1 MAMKTE
7 YDAPAPFDYEVWQP
21 DPDWDCSPELQ
32 PIERDTLI
40 KLAQYVVGRHKQNW
54 SNCVRQRLSRLI
66 IPLRAAL
73 KWMNAAST
81 TTNSAIHDII
91 LEMHRLEKNYWSWTQ
106 DDWLEVL
113 CSSEE
118 VFRKKYG
125 SCGNC
130 RQYVLAIAW
139 LLCGFNRLEA
149 AGCFYHYRLS
159 VKVFGRP
166 ATEAAVN
173 KLQEN
178 MQRLGFVAADNNIR
192 NALLL
197 SMLCQR
203 QVDPEKLELET
214 LKRVITYGPV
224 YMRRS
229 AATLSRIFAAM
240 GLFPAGIDHRILER
254 RRPHGE
260 YRATSNVPEEW
271 LRWCERWRKTAI
283 KAPSSEL
290 STWYRIL
297 QCGRWLKA
305 THPDIHSPADWSRDI
320 ALEYVAAVCQMK
332 IGQWSEPRHMYQ
344 NRIGQLMTASARAG
358 ILQAIRVFF
367 RDLQEWGLIIVR
379 FNPVRTF
386 RLPRAIRASI
396 GPAPRVVADDIWSK
410 LVWAGLNL
418 QEQDLHYGEQLYY
431 RYPFSM
437 VRALCVL
444 WLFGGLRRDE
454 ILRMRTGCIRWQN
467 DEHQGGSRICL
478 LDVPVNKTSTAFT
491 KPVDPIVGEYIDCW
505 EKERNI
511 QPDQLDLKTGELV
524 SYLFMHKAARIS
536 QSYINKS
543 LIPMLCRKAGVP
555 NKDIR
560 GTITSHRARAT
571 IASQLFNAR
580 EPLGLFELQRWLGHS
595 SPSSTQ
601 HYIDITPTK
610 LAGSLSKAGYF
621 ERNRR
626 MVSVLIDQDAISS
639 GQMQKGEPWRYYD
652 LGHGLCSYDF
662 FEQCP
667 HRMACAKC
675 SFYLPKSSSEA
686 QYIEGRQNLL
696 KMMQEIP
703 LTDDEQAAV
712 NNDIG
717 AIDKLLEKLKNI
729 ETPDKQRRENSEKYP
744 G

>member
-379 FNPVRTF
+379 FDPVRTF

-437 VRALCVL
+437 VRALRVL

-639 GQMQKGEPWRYYD
+639 GQVQKGEPWRYYD

-729 ETPDKQRRENSEKYP
+729 ETPDKQRR
-744 G
+744 

>member
-224 YMRRS
+224 YMRHS

-729 ETPDKQRRENSEKYP
+729 ETPDKQRR
-744 G
+744 

>member
-696 KMMQEIP
+696 KIMQEIP

-729 ETPDKQRRENSEKYP
+729 ETPDKQRR
-744 G
+744 

>member
-40 KLAQYVVGRHKQNW
+40 NLAQYVVGRHKQNW

-729 ETPDKQRRENSEKYP
+729 ETPDKQRR
-744 G
+744 

>member
-379 FNPVRTF
+379 FDPVRTF

-729 ETPDKQRRENSEKYP
+729 ETPDKQRR
-744 G
+744 

>member
-40 KLAQYVVGRHKQNW
+40 NLAQYVVGRHKQNW

-729 ETPDKQRRENSEKYP
+729 ETPDKQKR
-744 G
+744 

>member
-32 PIERDTLI
+32 PIERDTFI

-729 ETPDKQRRENSEKYP
+729 ETPDKQRR
-744 G
+744 

>member
-675 SFYLPKSSSEA
+675 SFYLPKSSSDA

-729 ETPDKQRRENSEKYP
+729 ETPDKQRR
-744 G
+744 

>member
-717 AIDKLLEKLKNI
+717 AIDKLLEKLKNFI
-729 ETPDKQRRENSEKYP
+729 LEMKFLII

>member
-703 LTDDEQAAV
+703 LSDDEQAAV

-729 ETPDKQRRENSEKYP
+729 ETPDKQRR
-744 G
+744 

>member
-1 MAMKTE
+1 MVMKTE
-7 YDAPAPFDYEVWQP
+7 YCAPAPTDHDVWQP
-21 DPDWDCSPELQ
+21 DPGWDCSPELQ
-32 PIERDTLI
+32 PIERDTLVN
-40 KLAQYVVGRHKQNW
+40 LTQYVIGRNRQNW

-66 IPLRAAL
+66 LPLRAAL

-91 LEMHRLEKNYWSWTQ
+91 LEMHRLEKTYWSWTQ
-106 DDWLEVL
+106 EDWLEVL
-113 CSSEE
+113 CSSEKE
-118 VFRKKYG
+118 FRKKYG

-130 RQYVLAIAW
+130 RQYVLALAW
-139 LLCGFNRLEA
+139 LLCGFNRFEC

-166 ATEAAVN
+166 ATDSAIN
-173 KLQEN
+173 KLNKN
-178 MQRLGFVAADNNIR
+178 MKRLGFVATDNNIR

-203 QVDPEKLELET
+203 QVDSEKLELET
-214 LKRVITYGPV
+214 IRRVVDYGPA

-240 GLFPAGIDHRILER
+240 GQFSAGIDHRISER

-271 LRWCERWRKTAI
+271 LQWCDRWRHTVV

-297 QCGRWLKA
+297 QCGRWLKD

-332 IGQWSEPRHMYQ
+332 IGQWSKPCHMYRD
-344 NRIGQLMTASARAG
+344 RIGQLMTASARAG
-358 ILQAIRVFF
+358 ILQAIKVFF
-367 RDLQEWGLIIVR
+367 RDLQEWGLITIQFDPMR
-379 FNPVRTF
+379 IF
-386 RLPRAIRASI
+386 RLPRSIRASI

-418 QEQDLHYGEQLYY
+418 QEQDLQYGEQLYY

-454 ILRMRTGCIRWQN
+454 ILRMRTGCIRWQD

-491 KPVDPIVGEYIDCW
+491 KPVDPIVGEYIDRW
-505 EKERNI
+505 EKERSI

-555 NKDIR
+555 NEDIR

-571 IASQLFNAR
+571 IASQLFNAK

-626 MVSVLIDQDAISS
+626 MVSVLIDQDAVMA
-639 GQMQKGEPWRYYD
+639 GQVQQGEAWRYYD

-675 SFYLPKSSSEA
+675 SFYLPKSSSKA

-696 KMMQEIP
+696 KLMQEIP
-703 LTDDEQAAV
+703 LTEDEQAAIE
-712 NNDIG
+712 NDIG
-717 AIDKLLEKLKNI
+717 AMDKLIDKLKNI
-729 ETPDKQRRENSEKYP
+729 ETPDKKYK
-744 G
+744 

>member
-675 SFYLPKSSSEA
+675 SFYLPKEGANKRGNSS
-686 QYIEGRQNLL
+686 R
-696 KMMQEIP
+696 
-703 LTDDEQAAV
+703 LTQSFHFFMFEPIFSPV
-712 NNDIG
+712 NALNQPI
-717 AIDKLLEKLKNI
+717 
-729 ETPDKQRRENSEKYP
+729 
-744 G
+744 

>member
-7 YDAPAPFDYEVWQP
+7 YGAPAPFDYEVWQP

-40 KLAQYVVGRHKQNW
+40 NLAQYVVGRHKQNW

-66 IPLRAAL
+66 LPLRAVL

-166 ATEAAVN
+166 ATEAAIN

-178 MQRLGFVAADNNIR
+178 MQRLGFVTADNNIR

-305 THPDIHSPADWSRDI
+305 TYPDIHSPADWSRDI

-367 RDLQEWGLIIVR
+367 RDLQEWGLITVR
-379 FNPVRTF
+379 FDPVRTF
-386 RLPRAIRASI
+386 RLPRAIQASI

-418 QEQDLHYGEQLYY
+418 QEQDLQYGEQLYY

-511 QPDQLDLKTGELV
+511 QPEQLDLKTGELV

-555 NKDIR
+555 NEDIR

-639 GQMQKGEPWRYYD
+639 GQVQKGEPWRYYD

-667 HRMACAKC
+667 HRMVCAKC

-712 NNDIG
+712 DNDIG

-729 ETPDKQRRENSEKYP
+729 ETPDNKIK
-744 G
+744 

>member
-40 KLAQYVVGRHKQNW
+40 NLAQYVVGRHKQNW

-113 CSSEE
+113 CCSEE

-379 FNPVRTF
+379 FDPVRTF

-555 NKDIR
+555 NEDIR

-580 EPLGLFELQRWLGHS
+580 EPLGLFELQHWLGHS

-717 AIDKLLEKLKNI
+717 AIDKLLKKLKNI
-729 ETPDKQRRENSEKYP
+729 ETPDKQRR
-744 G
+744 

>member
-717 AIDKLLEKLKNI
+717 AIDKLKNI
-729 ETPDKQRRENSEKYP
+729 ETPDKQRR
-744 G
+744 